1 MGLNNIVKSRGF
13 KNFMAKLYGWGAS
26 VVILGALFK
35 INHYQGADI
44 MLLVGLSIESIIF
57 FFSAFEPPHV
67 EPDWSLVYPEL
78 AGMYHGVVDE
88 IEEPVSKRKG
98 LTGDLDNMLA
108 DAKIGPELIQSLG
121 VGLKNLSDSTH
132 KLNDVT
138 NVTVATNEFTEKV
151 KGASKSVGNL
161 TESYNKQ
168 ADNINKDISA
178 SEEYAK
184 SVKNAAGSVTNLTNA
199 YTKASD
205 SLKIDTNITDG
216 FAESVKA
223 VTQSANKLAENYTK
237 SAQIVSQS
245 AEALDF
251 SSLKEKN
258 YNEQLNKIA
267 QNLASLNSAYE
278 KQIQY
283 SQNQA
288 ETSGKLQETFEKFIS
303 NMNNTIT
310 NTSKYQE
317 NLSSMHNVF
326 QSQLKGT
333 NEHVETTAKLKTTLN
348 DLLTK
353 INDSADK
360 TLKYNT
366 ELDNLSKK
374 VAALNN
380 VYGNMLSA
388 MNVKSEN

>member
-13 KNFMAKLYGWGAS
+13 KSFMGKLYGWGAS

-44 MLLVGLSIESIIF
+44 MLLIGLSTESIIF

-108 DAKIGPELIQSLG
+108 DAKIGPELIESLG
-121 VGLKNLSDSTH
+121 KGLKNLSDSTH

-151 KGASKSVGNL
+151 KGASKSVGTL

-184 SVKNAAGSVTNLTNA
+184 SVNNAAGSITNLTNA

-205 SLKIDTNITDG
+205 SLKIDTNITEG

-303 NMNNTIT
+303 NMNSTII

-317 NLSSMHNVF
+317 NLSSINNVF

-333 NEHVETTAKLKTTLN
+333 NEHVETTAKLKNTLN

-353 INDSADK
+353 INESADK